1 MDENSTRQLFLS
13 FQKRLQRL
21 ILFVLLKLHK
31 TKLKMPSGDLANF
44 KLYKNIPLNK
54 RWVNLVLKIK
64 FVILE
69 FQPKISI
76 KGSQNPEN
84 ISKPFHL
91 QKNELNYCA
100 YIVIHIYKIL
110 LVSSNHTYQASIAQ
124 W

>member
-1 MDENSTRQLFLS
+1 MENVGGNWSFALFWKQDENENIFW
-13 FQKRLQRL
+13 
-21 ILFVLLKLHK
+21 
-31 TKLKMPSGDLANF
+31 DLANF

-54 RWVNLVLKIK
+54 RWENLVLNIK

-91 QKNELNYCA
+91 Q
-100 YIVIHIYKIL
+100 
-110 LVSSNHTYQASIAQ
+110 
-124 W
+124 